1 MTTRVAVEQ
10 VDPRRITKGDVIKD
24 PAADRWL
31 TVGEVTTVSAADT
44 SAYSFYGSG
53 PDDRVTFEG
62 HELVTRRI
70 SE

>member
-1 MTTRVAVEQ
+1 MSTRVAVEK
-10 VDPRRITKGDVIKD
+10 VDPRRIVKGDVIKD

-31 TVGEVTTVSAADT
+31 TVHEVTMISAAVT
-44 SAYSFYGSG
+44 GVYGFYGSG

-70 SE
+70 GD